1 MEEHININKLL
12 FNSIMKN
19 KSVLIPIIP
28 IFIGF
33 YLQDNVFTSRIG
45 DATADM
51 KTFLNNMNIK
61 SVINVFS
68 PYVLAVLLFYIS
80 NTISSKT
87 IPKIDM
93 DILHNLTDNIID
105 HVRLSKENVNVSE
118 LILHIKKVGEYKN
131 IYRIIMT
138 YVVPTLIITIGL
150 IYDFKS
156 VDKQACISVIIIII
170 FLILLTTDLE
180 SRNLQDTFKTEEA
193 ENVLYDELHEI
204 VSNMD
209 TVITTLTKEK
219 ELNNIKKREDETYIL
234 SKISDLNNGTATYGL
249 QLISMVSVIGIN
261 YISYMLYKEGKI
273 EVSTFISTILLSL
286 LMIDY
291 YNYCTHAISDLI
303 TNIGKYHESVKYFND
318 FAPYMKSNYV
328 LQDLVLTKGDIKYRN
343 IGLKYKDK
351 TIFKNYDMDIV
362 GGSKTA
368 LIGTIGSG
376 KSTLLKMLS
385 GLHKYE
391 GQIYVDN
398 QDLSKCTYSSI
409 VKHIT
414 YIPQHT
420 KLFNKTILYNISYG
434 TNFNEKQITDKLI
447 DLELMDFYN
456 TFQQGI
462 LTNVGK
468 EGAKL
473 SGGQRQVVAI
483 TRSIIQNKS
492 IILLDE
498 PTASLDSH
506 TKTVFMNLI
515 QKLNDKTIII
525 ATHDK
530 QIMYMFDE
538 IIDVVNQKII

>member
-1 MEEHININKLL
+1 MEHININNLL
-12 FNSIMKN
+12 INSIMKN

-51 KTFLNNMNIK
+51 KSFLNDMDIK
-61 SVINVFS
+61 SIVNVFS

-80 NTISSKT
+80 NIISSRA

-93 DILHNLTDNIID
+93 DIIHILTNDIID

-138 YVVPTLIITIGL
+138 DVVPTFIIKIGL
-150 IYDFKS
+150 IYEFMS
-156 VDKQACISVIIIII
+156 VDKHAGISVIIIILLLI
-170 FLILLTTDLE
+170 FLTIDLE
-180 SRNLQDTFKTEEA
+180 SRNLQDTFKTEES
-193 ENVLYDELHEI
+193 ENGLYDELHEI
-204 VSNMD
+204 MSNMD
-209 TVITTLTKEK
+209 TIITSLTKEN
-219 ELNNIKKREDETYIL
+219 ELDNIKKKENETYHL
-234 SKISDLNNGTATYGL
+234 SKNADLNNGTATYGL
-249 QLISMVSVIGIN
+249 QLISMISVIGIN
-261 YISYMLYKEGKI
+261 YISYLLYKENKI
-273 EVSTFISTILLSL
+273 GIPLFISTILLSL

-318 FAPYMKSNYV
+318 FAPYMKSNIV
-328 LQDLVLTKGDIKYRN
+328 LKDLILTKGDIKFRN

-351 TIFKNYDMDIV
+351 IIFDKYDMDIQ

-368 LIGTIGSG
+368 LVGTIGSG

-391 GQIYVDN
+391 GHIYVDN

-414 YIPQHT
+414 YISQHT
-420 KLFNKTILYNISYG
+420 KLFNKTILYNLSYG
-434 TNFNEKQITDKLI
+434 TDYKEAEITEKLKEL
-447 DLELMDFYN
+447 DLLNFYN

-468 EGAKL
+468 EGSKL

-506 TKTVFMNLI
+506 TKTIFMNLV
-515 QKLNDKTIII
+515 QKLKDKTIII

-538 IIDVVNQKII
+538 TIDVVNQKLI

>member
-1 MEEHININKLL
+1 MEHININNLL
-12 FNSIMKN
+12 INSIMKN

-51 KTFLNNMNIK
+51 KSFLNDMDIK
-61 SVINVFS
+61 SIVNVFS
-68 PYVLAVLLFYIS
+68 PYVLAVLLFYVS
-80 NTISSKT
+80 NTISSRA
-87 IPKIDM
+87 IPNIDM
-93 DILHNLTDNIID
+93 DIIHILSYDIID
-105 HVRLSKENVNVSE
+105 HVILSKENVNVSE

-138 YVVPTLIITIGL
+138 YVVPTFIITIGL
-150 IYDFKS
+150 IYEFMS
-156 VDKQACISVIIIII
+156 VDKHAGISVIIIILLLI
-170 FLILLTTDLE
+170 FLTIDLE
-180 SRNLQDTFKTEEA
+180 SRNLQDTFKTEES
-193 ENVLYDELHEI
+193 ENGLYDELHEI
-204 VSNMD
+204 MSNMD
-209 TVITTLTKEK
+209 TIITSLTKEK
-219 ELNNIKKREDETYIL
+219 ELDNIKKKENETYHL
-234 SKISDLNNGTATYGL
+234 SKNADLNNGTATYGL
-249 QLISMVSVIGIN
+249 QLISMISVIGIN
-261 YISYMLYKEGKI
+261 YISYLLYKENKI
-273 EVSTFISTILLSL
+273 GIPLFISTILLSL

-318 FAPYMKSNYV
+318 FAPYMKSNVV
-328 LQDLVLTKGDIKYRN
+328 LKDLILTKGDIKFRN

-351 TIFKNYDMDIV
+351 TIFDKYDMDIQ

-368 LIGTIGSG
+368 LVGTIGSG

-391 GQIYVDN
+391 GHIYVDN

-414 YIPQHT
+414 YISQHT
-420 KLFNKTILYNISYG
+420 KLFNKTILYNLSYG
-434 TNFNEKQITDKLI
+434 TDYKEAEITEKLKEL
-447 DLELMDFYN
+447 DLLNFYN

-468 EGAKL
+468 EGSKL

-506 TKTVFMNLI
+506 TKTIFMNLI
-515 QKLNDKTIII
+515 QKLKDKTIII

-538 IIDVVNQKII
+538 TIDVVNQKLI